1 MLLRVQPQRSVVMVA
16 LGKYL
21 VLMVLVSYTQVVV
34 VGVVMILL
42 LLSHPVSD
50 VQGVVMVETMGLQLL
65 PQ

>member
-1 MLLRVQPQRSVVMVA
+1 MVV

-42 LLSHPVSD
+42 LLAHPVSD
-50 VQGVVMVETMGLQLL
+50 VQGVVMAETMGLQLL